1 MDESLTQ
8 GHEEPQRL
16 GATQSS
22 GGCGKSE
29 KCLLFC
35 VWCPMTPL
43 SFTRGQGFPVSR
55 VLYKASSQLAG
66 LSPVRTPLETP
77 PRDEGDTGRTNSME
91 GLPGSGSH
99 PIIPSRAQVWGASTL
114 SQRMELKVKGMR
126 ALCSDTGGRALHSP
140 RTTISPEISGDG
152 KFIRIFQTIGPDVT
166 PRQGHVL
173 GLPECPLFTPS

>member
-1 MDESLTQ
+1 
-8 GHEEPQRL
+8 
-16 GATQSS
+16 
-22 GGCGKSE
+22 
-29 KCLLFC
+29 
-35 VWCPMTPL
+35 MTPL